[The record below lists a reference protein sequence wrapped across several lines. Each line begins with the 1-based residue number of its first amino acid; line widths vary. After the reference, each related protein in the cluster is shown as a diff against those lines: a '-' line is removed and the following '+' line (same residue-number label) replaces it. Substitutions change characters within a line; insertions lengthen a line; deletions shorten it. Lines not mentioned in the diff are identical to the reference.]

1 MPAMPSTW
9 IMSHGMAAP
18 APGSAPPA
26 VLIAMGAEVA
36 QR

>member
-1 MPAMPSTW
+1 MPSTW

-18 APGSAPPA
+18 APGRAAGRGLPA
-26 VLIAMGAEVA
+26 VGAGVT